1 MFSCLFLTKWL
12 LRSGF
17 GCLAT
22 ALNNS
27 FSHSRF
33 IPFISR
39 DGQYFHTKKP
49 ASAWKTGLNFR
60 DSFGLLPI
68 MIQQLVRV
76 AKRFVQLRLQQ
87 TDSFLQ
93 TGNFG
98 LQTLQ
103 IRVPSFYI
111 DPFLNAAR
119 CLRLSDDTCI
129 QIRPVRFD
137 VIANLVVDAGKWPY

>member
-1 MFSCLFLTKWL
+1 MFLLPDLSHLF
-12 LRSGF
+12 G
-17 GCLAT
+17 AT
-22 ALNNS
+22 AS
-27 FSHSRF
+27 IFT
-33 IPFISR
+33 
-39 DGQYFHTKKP
+39 QKKP

-93 TGNFG
+93 IGNFG
-98 LQTLQ
+98 LQGLQ

-111 DPFLNAAR
+111 DPFLNAVR
-119 CLRLSDDTCI
+119 CLRLSDDT
-129 QIRPVRFD
+129 
-137 VIANLVVDAGKWPY
+137 